1 MNIQDYTQY
10 SDTQLLQLKKEL
22 VSGRGPVPLVLI
34 KEIQTRNLQ
43 KPEQRELYGE
53 YKKGQ

>member
-34 KEIQTRNLQ
+34 KEIQLRNLQ